1 MEETKWDEANT
12 EKQVSSD
19 TQLVFGRPIK
29 NQRAISKHTFQR
41 LEQAQRERRKT
52 RTEPWEPAWFK
63 QEKDPATNEMMY
75 IYKGNYWDAKD
86 KQDWSKCPQI
96 FN

>member
-19 TQLVFGRPIK
+19 DFLSVNQKRAPLFK
-29 NQRAISKHTFQR
+29 NTFQR